1 MIYEVSYTALLFFI
15 SFVGLVLGLSFY
27 FGKKTKSASSYYAA
41 GGNIHW
47 TVNGIAFAGDYLSA
61 ASFLGICG
69 MIAVSGFDGF
79 LYAIGFLAGWIVA
92 LFLIAEPF
100 KRLGKF
106 TFTDALNSKFN
117 SKAISLAAS
126 ISTLIISIFYLI
138 PQMVGAGD
146 LVTPLLGLPHW
157 VGVLLVG
164 IIVIVIVASA
174 GMTSTTYV
182 QFLKG
187 GLLIVLSAVL
197 SFYILQNGFTLTPSH
212 KNQPYHEFIEL
223 SPKMLNNK
231 VVAVEGWNVLSQIE
245 SKEKEFVKLEKEGV
259 VRWFDLVQENRE
271 FTLKETL
278 SITEDESG
286 IKLFNGEPQS
296 SGNFYQVGHLSKI
309 NANGK
314 EVESTG
320 PVGPMDYLSIIEKSD
335 IVRFSN
341 AKFNVDGE
349 SISLYYQSVTS
360 GQDFMLP
367 GLKYKIGKGSSIWSK
382 LDFISLMLALF
393 LGTAALPHI
402 LIRYYTV
409 KSPRDARKSTI
420 LAIAAIGTFYILTLY
435 MGLGAAVNGVLDV
448 ESSNMAAPLLA
459 RAFGVVLF
467 SMISAVAFATVLG
480 TVAGLIV
487 ASSGAIAHDF
497 MDIYLNK
504 NLSDNKKVKAGKIA
518 AFAVG
523 IFAICLGM
531 AFKGMN
537 VSFLVGWAF
546 AIAASAN
553 LPAILF
559 LLFWKKT
566 SSKGI
571 ASSIVVGI
579 VSSLAII
586 LTSPTMWDRYGLD
599 SANAIHQL
607 ENPALISFPLAV
619 LTIYI
624 VSLLYPKNNGKLNQQ
639 LQSELSENYDVRQD
653 KLKSHSL

>member
-1 MIYEVSYTALLFFI
+1 MNYEISYTALVFFFV
-15 SFVGLVLGLSFY
+15 FVGLVLGLSFY
-27 FGKKTKSASSYYAA
+27 FGRKTKSSSSYYAA
-41 GGNIHW
+41 GGKIHW

-100 KRLGKF
+100 KRLGKY
-106 TFTDALNSKFN
+106 TFTDALNAKFN
-117 SKAISLAAS
+117 SRAITLSAS

-146 LVTPLLGLPHW
+146 LVVPLLGLPHW
-157 VGVLLVG
+157 AGVILVG
-164 IIVIVIVASA
+164 AIVIVIVASA
-174 GMTSTTYV
+174 GMASTTYV

-187 GLLIVLSAVL
+187 GLLIILSTVLTV
-197 SFYILQNGFTLTPSH
+197 YILKHGLTLSPDFQNNTYHKFMELTP
-212 KNQPYHEFIEL
+212 QVEDG
-223 SPKMLNNK
+223 K
-231 VVAVEGWNVLSQIE
+231 VVSVPGWEVVSQQE
-245 SKEKEFVKLEKEGV
+245 VGQKTFVKLSQNGV
-259 VRWFDLVQENRE
+259 NRWFDWEKGTNEPL
-271 FTLKETL
+271 LKETL
-278 SITEDESG
+278 TVTHQANGQI
-286 IKLFNGEPQS
+286 LYNGETQDKDR
-296 SGNFYQVGHLSKI
+296 FYQVGHMSKI
-309 NANGK
+309 VVNGQ
-314 EVESTG
+314 EVDKTG
-320 PVGPMDYLSIIEKSD
+320 PVGPFKFLSTLQDSE
-335 IVRFSN
+335 IVRFLQV
-341 AKFNVDGE
+341 KFADG
-349 SISLYYQSVTS
+349 SDQISLYYPQPTAGSS
-360 GQDFMLP
+360 FMLP
-367 GLKYKIGKGSSIWSK
+367 GLKYKIGSDASIWSK

-409 KSPRDARKSTI
+409 KTPRDARKSTI
-420 LAIAAIGTFYILTLY
+420 LAIAAIGGFYLLTLF
-435 MGLGAAVNGVLDV
+435 MGLGAAINGVIDV

-459 RAFGVVLF
+459 RAFGAALF
-467 SMISAVAFATVLG
+467 SIISAVAFATVLG

-497 MDIYLNK
+497 IDVYLKK
-504 NLSDNKKVKAGKIA
+504 NLNDNSKVKAGKIA

-523 IFAICLGM
+523 IFAIILGM
-531 AFKGMN
+531 AFKGIN

-566 SSKGI
+566 SETGI
-571 ASSIVVGI
+571 AASIIVGI
-579 VSSLAII
+579 VSSLIII

-599 SANAIHQL
+599 PATVPHQL

-619 LTIYI
+619 LTVYL
-624 VSLLYPKNNGKLNQQ
+624 VSLFYPK
-639 LQSELSENYDVRQD
+639 
-653 KLKSHSL
+653 KSKINA

>member
-1 MIYEVSYTALLFFI
+1 MIYDVSFTALIFFVF
-15 SFVGLVLGLSFY
+15 FVGLVLGLSFY
-27 FGKKTKSASSYYAA
+27 FARKTKSAASYYAA
-41 GGNIHW
+41 GGKIHW
-47 TVNGIAFAGDYLSA
+47 AVNGIAFAGDYLSA

-69 MIAVSGFDGF
+69 MIAISGFDGF
-79 LYAIGFLAGWIVA
+79 LYAIGFLAGWVVA

-100 KRLGKF
+100 KKLGKF

-117 SKAISLAAS
+117 SRAITLAAS
-126 ISTLIISIFYLI
+126 FSTLMISIFYLI

-157 VGVLLVG
+157 VGVLIVG
-164 IIVIVIVASA
+164 VIVIVIVASA

-187 GLLIVLSAVL
+187 GLLIILSTIL
-197 SFYILQNGFTLTPSH
+197 TIYILKNGFTLNPEH
-212 KNQPYHEFIEL
+212 KNQEYHKFMAL
-223 SPKMLNNK
+223 SPQMIDNK
-231 VVAVEGWNVLSQIE
+231 VVSVADWDVVSQVEDKG
-245 SKEKEFVKLEKEGV
+245 KTFVKLKKDGID
-259 VRWFDLVQENRE
+259 RWFDLMQDDQK
-271 FTLKETL
+271 FILKETV
-278 SITEDESG
+278 SISEDENG
-286 IKLFNGEPQS
+286 VQLYNGEPKEN
-296 SGNFYQVGHLSKI
+296 GNFFQVGHMTKI
-309 NANGK
+309 VVDGK
-314 EVESTG
+314 DVEKTG
-320 PVGPMDYLSIIEKSD
+320 PVGPIEYLSIIEKSEL
-335 IVRFSN
+335 VRFAE
-341 AKFNVDGE
+341 AKFSHNGE
-349 SISLYYQSVTS
+349 SVSIYYQNITS
-360 GQDFMLP
+360 GKDFMLP

-409 KSPRDARKSTI
+409 KSSRDARKSTI
-420 LAIAAIGTFYILTLY
+420 LAIAAIGAFYILTFY
-435 MGLGAAVNGVLDV
+435 MGLGAAVNGVMDV

-467 SMISAVAFATVLG
+467 SVISAVAFAIVLG

-497 MDIYLNK
+497 MDVYLKK
-504 NLSDNKKVKAGKIA
+504 NLSDEKKVKAGKIA
-518 AFAVG
+518 ALAVG
-523 IFAICLGM
+523 VIAIGLGM

-566 SSKGI
+566 SATGI

-579 VSSLAII
+579 ITSLAII

-599 SANAIHQL
+599 STNAIHKL

-619 LTIYI
+619 LTIYV
-624 VSLLYPKNNGKLNQQ
+624 VSILYPKKM
-639 LQSELSENYDVRQD
+639 V
-653 KLKSHSL
+653 

>member
-1 MIYEVSYTALLFFI
+1 MIYGVSYTALLFFI
-15 SFVGLVLGLSFY
+15 TFVGLVLGLSFY

-47 TVNGIAFAGDYLSA
+47 SVNGIAFAGDYLSA

-117 SKAISLAAS
+117 SKAISLTAS

-197 SFYILQNGFTLTPSH
+197 SYYILQNGFTLTPDH
-212 KNQPYHEFIEL
+212 KNQPYHKFMEL
-223 SPKMLNNK
+223 SPEMLDNK
-231 VVAVEGWNVLSQIE
+231 VVAVSDWNVISQIE
-245 SKEKEFVKLEKEGV
+245 SKGKDFVKLEKDGI
-259 VRWFDLVQENRE
+259 VRWFDLVQENKGY
-271 FTLKETL
+271 TLKETL
-278 SITEDESG
+278 SITEDQNG
-286 IKLFNGEPQS
+286 VQLFNGEPQS
-296 SGNFYQVGHLSKI
+296 NGNFYQVGHLSKI
-309 NANGK
+309 VANGK
-314 EVESTG
+314 EVERTG
-320 PVGPMDYLSIIEKSD
+320 PVGPMEYLSIIEKSD

-341 AKFNVDGE
+341 SKFNEDGE
-349 SISLYYQSVTS
+349 SVSLYYQTITS

-504 NLSDNKKVKAGKIA
+504 NLSDKKKVKAGKIA

-523 IFAICLGM
+523 IFAIGLGM

-599 SANAIHQL
+599 PANAIHQL

-619 LTIYI
+619 LTIYV
-624 VSLLYPKNNGKLNQQ
+624 VSLLYPKNNGKLNRS
-639 LQSELSENYDVRQD
+639 LVMDQSKLENV
-653 KLKSHSL
+653 H

>member
-1 MIYEVSYTALLFFI
+1 MIYGVSYIALAFFI
-15 SFVGLVLGLSFY
+15 FFVGLVLGLSFY
-27 FGKKTKSASSYYAA
+27 LGRKTKSASSYYAA
-41 GGNIHW
+41 GGKIHW
-47 TVNGIAFAGDYLSA
+47 AVNGIAFAGDYLSA

-79 LYAIGFLAGWIVA
+79 LYAIGFLAGWVVA

-100 KRLGKF
+100 KKLGKF

-117 SKAISLAAS
+117 SKAITLTAS

-157 VGVLLVG
+157 VGVLIVG
-164 IIVIVIVASA
+164 IIVIVIVATA

-187 GLLIVLSAVL
+187 GLLIILSAIL
-197 SFYILQNGFTLTPSH
+197 AGYILKNGFTLTPDH
-212 KNQPYHEFIEL
+212 GNQKYHSFLEL
-223 SPKMLNNK
+223 SPQMAGDK
-231 VVAVEGWNVLSQIE
+231 VANVAGWNLLAQTEV
-245 SKEKEFVKLEKEGV
+245 KGKEFVQLEKDKIQ
-259 VRWFDLVQENRE
+259 RWFNLVENNNAY
-271 FTLKETL
+271 TLKEAL
-278 SITEDESG
+278 SITENKLGE
-286 IKLFNGEPQS
+286 KLFNGEPQAN
-296 SGNFYQVGHLSKI
+296 GNFYQVGHLNKI
-309 NANGK
+309 MMDGK
-314 EVESTG
+314 EVEKTGAVG
-320 PVGPMDYLSIIEKSD
+320 PVEYLSIIEKSD
-335 IVRFSN
+335 LVRFAN
-341 AKFNVDGE
+341 AKFTHNDE
-349 SISLYYQSVTS
+349 IISLYYPNITS
-360 GQDFMLP
+360 GKNFMLP
-367 GLKYKIGKGSSIWSK
+367 GLKYKIGKGSSLWSK

-409 KSPRDARKSTI
+409 KSSRDARKSTI
-420 LAIAAIGTFYILTLY
+420 LAIAAIGAFYILTLF
-435 MGLGAAVNGVLDV
+435 MGIGAAVNGVLDV

-467 SMISAVAFATVLG
+467 SVISAVAFATVLG

-497 MDIYLNK
+497 LDVYLK
-504 NLSDNKKVKAGKIA
+504 RNLSDEAKVKAGKIA

-523 IFAICLGM
+523 LLAIILGM

-566 SSKGI
+566 SAAGI
-571 ASSIVVGI
+571 SASIVVGI
-579 VSSLAII
+579 ISSLAII

-619 LTIYI
+619 ITVYF
-624 VSLLYPKNNGKLNQQ
+624 VSLAYPKK
-639 LQSELSENYDVRQD
+639 V
-653 KLKSHSL
+653 KV

>member
-1 MIYEVSYTALLFFI
+1 MNYEISYTALVFFFV
-15 SFVGLVLGLSFY
+15 FVGLVLGLSFY
-27 FGKKTKSASSYYAA
+27 FGRKTKSSSSYYAA
-41 GGNIHW
+41 GGKIHW

-100 KRLGKF
+100 KRLGKY
-106 TFTDALNSKFN
+106 TFTDALNAKFN
-117 SKAISLAAS
+117 SRAITLSAS

-146 LVTPLLGLPHW
+146 LVVPLLGLPHW
-157 VGVLLVG
+157 AGVILVG
-164 IIVIVIVASA
+164 AIVIVIVASA
-174 GMTSTTYV
+174 GMASTTYV

-187 GLLIVLSAVL
+187 GLLIILSTVLTV
-197 SFYILQNGFTLTPSH
+197 YILKHGLTLSPDFQNNTYHKFMELTP
-212 KNQPYHEFIEL
+212 QVEDG
-223 SPKMLNNK
+223 K
-231 VVAVEGWNVLSQIE
+231 VVSVPGWEVVSQQE
-245 SKEKEFVKLEKEGV
+245 VGQKTFVKLSQNGV
-259 VRWFDLVQENRE
+259 NRWFDWEKGTNEPL
-271 FTLKETL
+271 LKETL
-278 SITEDESG
+278 TVTHQANGQI
-286 IKLFNGEPQS
+286 LYNGEPQDKDR
-296 SGNFYQVGHLSKI
+296 FYQVGHMSKI
-309 NANGK
+309 VVNGQ
-314 EVESTG
+314 EVDKTG
-320 PVGPMDYLSIIEKSD
+320 PVGPFKFLSTLQDSE
-335 IVRFSN
+335 IVRFLQV
-341 AKFNVDGE
+341 KFADG
-349 SISLYYQSVTS
+349 SDQISLYYPQPTAGSS
-360 GQDFMLP
+360 FMLP
-367 GLKYKIGKGSSIWSK
+367 GLKYKIGSDASIWSK

-409 KSPRDARKSTI
+409 KTPRDARKSTI
-420 LAIAAIGTFYILTLY
+420 LAIAAIGGFYLLTLF
-435 MGLGAAVNGVLDV
+435 MGLGAAINGVIDV

-459 RAFGVVLF
+459 RAFGAALF
-467 SMISAVAFATVLG
+467 SIISAVAFATVLG

-497 MDIYLNK
+497 IDVYLKK
-504 NLSDNKKVKAGKIA
+504 NLNDNSKVKAGKIA

-523 IFAICLGM
+523 IFAIILGM
-531 AFKGMN
+531 AFKGVN

-566 SSKGI
+566 SETGI
-571 ASSIVVGI
+571 AASIIVGI
-579 VSSLAII
+579 VSSLIII

-599 SANAIHQL
+599 PATVPHQL

-619 LTIYI
+619 LTVYL
-624 VSLLYPKNNGKLNQQ
+624 VSLFYPK
-639 LQSELSENYDVRQD
+639 
-653 KLKSHSL
+653 KSKINA